1 MLPSPL
7 QSRSINRRNV
17 SVISPLRRHINT
29 GNLAIVLFV
38 ALALLST
45 MRGKETETT
54 KTLDYH
60 TEVQQGY
67 LEVFSATDEFDDGGV
82 PYHAHSS
89 YAIYTIDGKVLKT
102 VENHISRSDELPE
115 IVALPV
121 GPYIVDA
128 RSDRGGYVRVAVV
141 IKAGYRTTLNLE
153 LGQQDTLTRLA
164 RAEHS

>member
-1 MLPSPL
+1 MLPSPF

-17 SVISPLRRHINT
+17 TVISPLRRHINT

-38 ALALLST
+38 ALAVPST

-54 KTLDYH
+54 KMLDYH

-67 LEVFSATDEFDDGGV
+67 LEVYSATDEFDDGGV

-89 YAIYTIDGKVLKT
+89 YAIYTTDGKVFKT
-102 VENHISRSDELPE
+102 VENHILRSDELPE
-115 IVALPV
+115 IVVLPV
-121 GPYIVDA
+121 GPYIVEA
-128 RSDRGGYVRVAVV
+128 RSDGDGYVRVAVV
-141 IKAGYRTTLNLE
+141 IKAGYRTILNLE

-164 RAEHS
+164 RAKH